1 MKASQQTK
9 KCKRRK
15 IFFSILH
22 FLLLFGPLLFFFPY
36 GFIIGTT
43 VTKVSMGLS
52 VLVSIILSF
61 IAILVDAN
69 NRGGLS
75 KSIMWILIAAVLM
88 ALTQVKTFVFIMAG
102 TSIFDELV
110 VCPLKNKN
118 RAKLISNREIDKR
131 LEK

>member
-61 IAILVDAN
+61 IAILVDVN
-69 NRGGLS
+69 NRGGFS
-75 KSIMWILIAAVLM
+75 KSIMWILVAAVLM